1 MAVDRGTRRAISRT
15 MSTSTTQDARAVRSA
30 RRNPSSKNAH
40 KTCSSE
46 RSSGGEAENEMVC
59 TLPNVLRV
67 GRCDAVPPDCRR
79 RQRACATA
87 GDRRKES
94 GPGGEE
100 DARKQARELRH
111 QATLSSMRSARGVG
125 EIERE
130 ALSFVL
136 VPISC
141 LSFVRKGNSY
151 IISLPFSGFCITR
164 YSSPPRSH
172 HDAEDA
178 AAGVCC
184 GCASRQST
192 RFVTVST
199 FDRRGQRHHRRIEK
213 Y

>member
-67 GRCDAVPPDCRR
+67 GRCDAVPPDGRR

-100 DARKQARELRH
+100 DARKQAEQAGRTQASNSEL
-111 QATLSSMRSARGVG
+111 MRSARGVAQLPLD
-125 EIERE
+125 EFMCWSR
-130 ALSFVL
+130 FHVF
-136 VPISC
+136 P
-141 LSFVRKGNSY
+141 SY
-151 IISLPFSGFCITR
+151 
-164 YSSPPRSH
+164 
-172 HDAEDA
+172 
-178 AAGVCC
+178 VK
-184 GCASRQST
+184 
-192 RFVTVST
+192 VTAT
-199 FDRRGQRHHRRIEK
+199 
-213 Y
+213 